1 MNYDTKNIPSADFV
15 FNVVDKNKLI
25 LSDNEIEYLLELAK
39 DGNIQARNKII
50 ECFYLFSLKMC
61 RKYSNL
67 LYFQSVYDTDDLFQY
82 CILIIIESIDKYDAS
97 RSKFITYLS
106 LMIRSKFLMLFRKK
120 KFESKLISL
129 QEIIGDEDFTIE
141 KILPVNDHF
150 EEDVCDRN
158 FNLYIMEILER
169 YYNTLPDIEK
179 NVFDYSYGLH
189 NKEILSTN
197 EISEKLNL
205 RNDRVYK
212 YKNAVINNFRI
223 FCTNNK
229 ISILDNV
236 SLMNIFTYSKMH
248 NIPYINIDKIWPT
261 LDYHDKYLIMACY
274 GYNGSVTTTIRSVK
288 DLLGYSKKSTVYDRL
303 KILASPD
310 FTRSED
316 YPRYHSRIDDI
327 VEKLNHISLKPN
339 DEYIIRSL
347 YGLNKECKII
357 HYNEI
362 AEKINLPVTSTNA
375 QFRVHQK
382 LFSALSNLGIDAGNF
397 LYDTSITEE
406 EIRDRYFGFNNYERQ
421 DVDTIAAYCQIDKAT
436 VYKIVNSFKSIKNIK
451 DYESEFTQNMFKMID
466 ENFDDLYQYIL
477 HHLYHYKNY
486 KPVTIHQIAS
496 KFHISDA
503 LIRMCKKDIESLI
516 KDESLLLK
524 RISDMIDEKE
534 FILKYYDR
542 FDSRGKLFVDYYY
555 GLHGKKKLSLYT
567 ISILDKFKKYNN
579 INKSTVD
586 LLLTRLRI
594 LEVLTI
600 KDIEE
605 FLSRIYKPSLKYLI
619 TLAFGYHTEIV
630 VLQEDIFNKTETKFK
645 QKMSI
650 YALRNY
656 IRERI
661 LPVIGSLSESTLNE
675 KQVERKIEDYYTNE
689 KYKIVSEDEFI
700 KELNISQKQFYQY
713 ASNIFRSKSKNTENI
728 KKSTRKD
735 IYYDSV
741 LENGMLLSD
750 IIEARYPYLDDTEK
764 LIIDYS
770 YGIHGKEKLSQ
781 AKIAKKLN
789 IKYPQYI
796 SNLKRVILQKMI
808 HEVNASFIN

>member
-1 MNYDTKNIPSADFV
+1 MNYDGKNIPSADFV

-25 LSDNEIEYLLELAK
+25 LSDDEIEYLLELAK

-50 ECFYLFSLKMC
+50 ECFYLFSIKMC

-67 LYFQSVYDTDDLFQY
+67 TYFQSVYDIDDLFQY
-82 CILIIIESIDKYDAS
+82 CILIIVEAIDKYDAS

-106 LMIRSKFLMLFRKK
+106 LMIKSKFLMLFKK
-120 KFESKLISL
+120 KKYESKLISL
-129 QEIIGDEDFTIE
+129 QEIIGDENFTID
-141 KILPVNDHF
+141 KVLPINDHF
-150 EEDVCDRN
+150 EEDVCDRD
-158 FNLYIMEILER
+158 FNLYLMEILER

-179 NVFDYSYGLH
+179 SVFDYSYGLH

-197 EISEKLNL
+197 EISKKLNL
-205 RNDRVYK
+205 RNDRIYK
-212 YKNAVINNFRI
+212 YRNGVINNFRI

-236 SLMNIFTYSKMH
+236 NLMDIFTYSKVH
-248 NIPYINIDKIWPT
+248 NLPYINIDKIWSS
-261 LDYHDKYLIMACY
+261 LDSHDRYLIMAFY
-274 GYNGSVTTTIRSVK
+274 GYHGSVTTSIRSVK

-303 KILASPD
+303 KILASSD

-316 YPRYHSRIDDI
+316 YPRCHSRIDDI
-327 VEKLNHISLKPN
+327 IEKLKVVSLKSN

-362 AEKINLPVTSTNA
+362 AEKIKLSITTTSA

-382 LFSALSNLGIDAGNF
+382 LFAALSNLGIDVGNF

-421 DVDTIAAYCQIDKAT
+421 DIDTIAAYCQIDKAT

-542 FDSRGKLFVDYYY
+542 FDSHGKLFVDYYY

-586 LLLTRLRI
+586 LLITRLRI
-594 LEVLTI
+594 LEVLTM

-605 FLSRIYKPSLKYLI
+605 LLSHIHKPSLKYLI

-645 QKMSI
+645 QKLSI
-650 YALRNY
+650 YTLRNY

-661 LPVIGSLSESTLNE
+661 LPIVGSLSESTLNE

-689 KYKIVSEDEFI
+689 KYKTVSEDEFI

-713 ASNIFRSKSKNTENI
+713 ASNIFRSKSKNKQET
-728 KKSTRKD
+728 KKSTRNN
-735 IYYDSV
+735 IYYDSI
-741 LENGMLLSD
+741 LENGMLISE

-764 LIIDYS
+764 LVIDYS

-789 IKYPQYI
+789 IKYSQYI
-796 SNLKRVILQKMI
+796 SNLKRAILQKMI